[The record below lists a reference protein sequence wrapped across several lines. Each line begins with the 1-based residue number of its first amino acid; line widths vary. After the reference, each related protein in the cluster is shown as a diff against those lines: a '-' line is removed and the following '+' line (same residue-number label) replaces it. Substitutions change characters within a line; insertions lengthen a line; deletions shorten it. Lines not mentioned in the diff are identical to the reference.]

1 MPFPEYKES
10 EFCEVCG
17 KQLSTGQISLCDRC
31 FRDQYGPEDWPEA
44 DDPEEMDYELQG
56 GF

>member
-17 KQLSTGQISLCDRC
+17 KQLSTGQISLCDGC